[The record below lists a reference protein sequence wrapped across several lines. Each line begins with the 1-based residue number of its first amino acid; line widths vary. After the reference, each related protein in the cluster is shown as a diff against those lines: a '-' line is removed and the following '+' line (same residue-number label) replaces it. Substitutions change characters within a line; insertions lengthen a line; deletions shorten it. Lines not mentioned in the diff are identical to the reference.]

1 MTGIR
6 HIKAL
11 QNGMTLIEL
20 TVVFVILVA
29 MAGLAMP
36 AIRGTHDMA
45 MCQATDATLQ
55 AVKQAI
61 MGGAAGT
68 GYYADT
74 LGEYPKTTQGL
85 TTADYSLDYLFN
97 TPGHWNK
104 YNPKTGV
111 GWRGP
116 YLQGGGLLGTERA
129 AALHNSFGAYDA
141 ATNPDGKAHIDHR
154 VTTITQVFDAWGRP
168 IILQIPYDTATTHPT
183 PQPEY
188 ARLVSAGPTLSLAVI
203 DTKIQYDSSVD
214 PLPNAADR
222 KNDRVLYLKM
232 PDPLPGGNKPCNE

>member
-1 MTGIR
+1 MIEKRYFKTQ
-6 HIKAL
+6 

-20 TVVFVILVA
+20 TVVIVILVA

-36 AIRGTHDMA
+36 VFAAPHDMA
-45 MCQATDATLQ
+45 MCQATDATIQ

-68 GYYADT
+68 GYYVDT
-74 LGEYPKTTQGL
+74 LGEYPKATQGL
-85 TTADYSLDYLFN
+85 TTDDYSLNYLFN
-97 TPGHWNK
+97 KPGHWNK

-141 ATNPDGKAHIDHR
+141 TANPDGKAHIDHR
-154 VTTITQVFDAWGRP
+154 LTTITQVFDAWGRP
-168 IILQIPYDTATTHPT
+168 IILQIPYDTSTTPPT
-183 PQPEY
+183 PKPEY

-203 DTKIQYDSSVD
+203 DTKIQYDSS
-214 PLPNAADR
+214 
-222 KNDRVLYLKM
+222 
-232 PDPLPGGNKPCNE
+232 C